1 MNNPLILAGFIV
13 VFILLG
19 VYNVFTGLRRQREAR
34 LRGQHLI
41 WYKQINLLTGIE
53 FLLFSFIFMASLNLR
68 NSAFPSGLKNFLS
81 AVYLI
86 ALFGSAILAG
96 FVIRQAFM
104 NMRSRS
110 VSSPQT
116 SRNSTNTL
124 ASESNTEM
132 LTPEQRSVNIQR
144 RRERRQ
150 KAAAQRRRRAGKA

>member
-34 LRGQHLI
+34 LRGQHLV
-41 WYKQINLLTGIE
+41 WYKQIKLLTGVE

-68 NSAFPSGLKNFLS
+68 QSAFPSGLKNFLG
-81 AVYLI
+81 AVYPI
-86 ALFGSAILAG
+86 ALLGSAMLAG
-96 FVIRQAFM
+96 FVLRQAFM
-104 NMRSRS
+104 NMRSRGI
-110 VSSPQT
+110 SSPQT
-116 SRNSTNTL
+116 SRNSTNTP

-132 LTPEQRSVNIQR
+132 LTPEQRATNIQR

>member
-19 VYNVFTGLRRQREAR
+19 VYNVFTGLRRQREAG

-132 LTPEQRSVNIQR
+132 LTPEQRAVNIQR

>member
-34 LRGQHLI
+34 LRGQRLV

-53 FLLFSFIFMASLNLR
+53 FLFFSFIFMASLNLR
-68 NSAFPSGLKNFLS
+68 NSAFPSGLKNFLA

-86 ALFGSAILAG
+86 ALLGSAVLAG
-96 FVIRQAFM
+96 FVVRQAFV
-104 NMRSRS
+104 NMRSRGI
-110 VSSPQT
+110 SSPQT
-116 SRNSTNTL
+116 SRNSTNTP

-132 LTPEQRSVNIQR
+132 LTPEQRATNIQR